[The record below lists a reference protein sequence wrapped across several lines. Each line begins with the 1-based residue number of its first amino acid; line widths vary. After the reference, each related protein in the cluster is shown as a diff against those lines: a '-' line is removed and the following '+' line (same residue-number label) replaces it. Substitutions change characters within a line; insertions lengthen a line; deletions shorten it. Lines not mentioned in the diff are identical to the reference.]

1 MGDVLAARLRA
12 LNSSESI
19 QSLALMRRGL
29 EKESLRI
36 TPQGYLAQTPHPK
49 ALGSALTHP
58 YVTTDY
64 SEALLEFITPPT
76 TSLSEPIALLET
88 LHRYTY
94 QHIGDELLWVNSMP
108 CIMTADEEIPIAQ
121 YGSSNSGK
129 MKTIYRMGLG
139 ERYGRRMQTIAGI
152 HYNVSYDESFWQHH
166 QAAEKATGD
175 LQTFI
180 SQRYFDLTRNFQR
193 YSWLIN
199 FLFGASPAVC
209 ASFLDGRDHEL
220 ISLSRGTLYQPYAT
234 SLRMSDIG
242 YQNNAQ
248 SALSISYN
256 NLEEYVRDLTAAIN
270 TPEPMYEAIGV
281 KQNGEYRQ
289 LNANILQIENEYYS
303 SVRPK
308 QVARS
313 GERPTQAL
321 ARRGVEY
328 VEIRTID
335 LNPFDPVGINEEQMR
350 FLDVFATFCLLSDS
364 PQLSRDVLRAA
375 KQNIRQVVYQGRDTS
390 VELCNFGTPTTLKA
404 WANELLDSMTPIA
417 ELFDQAH
424 QSKEYTQA
432 LAAQQEKVAN
442 PELTASARILDTLEK
457 ERQSFFEFAMERARE
472 HQAYF
477 LAEPTPP
484 QKEQEL
490 KALAEKSLAEQAQ
503 IEASDDISFETFL
516 ANYYRD

>member
-1 MGDVLAARLRA
+1 
-12 LNSSESI
+12 
-19 QSLALMRRGL
+19 
-29 EKESLRI
+29 
-36 TPQGYLAQTPHPK
+36 
-49 ALGSALTHP
+49 
-58 YVTTDY
+58 
-64 SEALLEFITPPT
+64 
-76 TSLSEPIALLET
+76 
-88 LHRYTY
+88 
-94 QHIGDELLWVNSMP
+94 
-108 CIMTADEEIPIAQ
+108 
-121 YGSSNSGK
+121 
-129 MKTIYRMGLG
+129 
-139 ERYGRRMQTIAGI
+139 
-152 HYNVSYDESFWQHH
+152 
-166 QAAEKATGD
+166 
-175 LQTFI
+175 
-180 SQRYFDLTRNFQR
+180 
-193 YSWLIN
+193 
-199 FLFGASPAVC
+199 
-209 ASFLDGRDHEL
+209 
-220 ISLSRGTLYQPYAT
+220 
-234 SLRMSDIG
+234 
-242 YQNNAQ
+242 
-248 SALSISYN
+248 
-256 NLEEYVRDLTAAIN
+256 
-270 TPEPMYEAIGV
+270 
-281 KQNGEYRQ
+281 
-289 LNANILQIENEYYS
+289 
-303 SVRPK
+303 
-308 QVARS
+308 
-313 GERPTQAL
+313 
-321 ARRGVEY
+321 VEY

-364 PQLSRDVLRAA
+364 PKLSRDVLRAA

-457 ERQSFFEFAMERARE
+457 EQQSFFEFAMERARE